1 MELERIKL
9 GEKEIILLGTAHI
22 SQKSVDEVKEAIE
35 NEKPDVV
42 GVELDAQRLKQLKQ
56 GTQWQNTNISKVIS
70 DGQTYLFL
78 LSLLLANVQRQL
90 GQKIGMKPGLEMM
103 RAIEIAEEKKIPI
116 MLLDRD
122 VNITLKRAMQKTSL
136 IEKFKLLFSIVEGFF
151 SKEKIKITKEGI
163 EKLKEKDVMNH
174 LMQQLSKEMPS
185 VKSVLVDERD
195 TYIAYSITH
204 SPGKKILA
212 VVGAGHVE
220 GIKKQLGTEVDI
232 QKISKVENGIG
243 ILKIIGYSIPV
254 IFIAVI
260 AGIFLTKGLEVTG
273 TAILYWILV
282 TGSLSALGALLARG
296 HPFSIISAFLA
307 APLTTLHPF
316 LAAGW
321 VAGYVEAKM
330 KNPKVKDF
338 ENLRNLNSFS
348 DFSKNQVTKILLV
361 VAFANIGATIG
372 TIIAFPLIASL
383 LG

>member
-151 SKEKIKITKEGI
+151 
-163 EKLKEKDVMNH
+163 
-174 LMQQLSKEMPS
+174 
-185 VKSVLVDERD
+185 
-195 TYIAYSITH
+195 
-204 SPGKKILA
+204 
-212 VVGAGHVE
+212 
-220 GIKKQLGTEVDI
+220 
-232 QKISKVENGIG
+232 
-243 ILKIIGYSIPV
+243 
-254 IFIAVI
+254 
-260 AGIFLTKGLEVTG
+260 
-273 TAILYWILV
+273 
-282 TGSLSALGALLARG
+282 
-296 HPFSIISAFLA
+296 
-307 APLTTLHPF
+307 
-316 LAAGW
+316 
-321 VAGYVEAKM
+321 
-330 KNPKVKDF
+330 
-338 ENLRNLNSFS
+338 
-348 DFSKNQVTKILLV
+348 
-361 VAFANIGATIG
+361 
-372 TIIAFPLIASL
+372 
-383 LG
+383 